1 MAFVYAGDR
10 ATSSP
15 AQHLAGYRG
24 VLQTDGYSAY
34 KALAKA
40 VERCANLERSLI
52 FSDAPQGPALGEEL
66 IAVAR
71 AARRR

>member
-1 MAFVYAGDR
+1 MFWKDKGPVEAMLGR
-10 ATSSP
+10 W
-15 AQHLAGYRG
+15 
-24 VLQTDGYSAY
+24 SA
-34 KALAKA
+34 ADLAKA

-52 FSDAPQGPALGEEL
+52 FSDSPQGAALGEEL